1 MSCCFYLCEVK
12 GEWWRVGP
20 RRVRCCEGRPVQTT
34 GDQSWRL
41 SEGEPWDL
49 HLALFVRDA
58 CGLGNVGPVGPLLES
73 PGFSVE
79 VAESDIPE
87 VSTSWQLWWDS
98 LLGSRIVPPIFA
110 AATMP
115 EQLLVRA
122 QQRAAAALPPDVGH
136 LVHSPALSKLPA
148 AAWEAAF
155 GPWWQRP
162 PSPEAIETGLLTPI
176 DGVRGQLI
184 AAIHAGRRHMLLREV
199 IADLERTVGG
209 PLAPFDFEIE
219 LLAVGDL
226 TPVAQSAS
234 HAVVPLGLFRDDDR
248 YREWLTNSLKPL
260 V

>member
-1 MSCCFYLCEVK
+1 M
-12 GEWWRVGP
+12 R
-20 RRVRCCEGRPVQTT
+20 TT

-41 SEGEPWDL
+41 SVGEPWDL

-58 CGLGNVGPVGPLLES
+58 CGLGNVRSVGPLLES

-79 VAESDIPE
+79 IAEIDIPE
-87 VSTSWQLWWDS
+87 VSTIWQLWWDS
-98 LLGSRIVPPIFA
+98 LLSSRIVPPIVA

-122 QQRAAAALPPDVGH
+122 QQRTAAAVPPEFGH
-136 LVHSPALSKLPA
+136 LVHSPALSQLPA

-155 GPWWQRP
+155 APWWQRP
-162 PSPEAIETGLLTPI
+162 PSPEAIGTGLLTPI

-184 AAIHAGRRHMLLREV
+184 AAIHADRRHTLMREV
-199 IADLERTVGG
+199 IADLERTVRGS
-209 PLAPFDFEIE
+209 LAPFDFEIE

-226 TPVAQSAS
+226 APVAQNAS

-248 YREWLTNSLKPL
+248 YRSWLTDSLKPL